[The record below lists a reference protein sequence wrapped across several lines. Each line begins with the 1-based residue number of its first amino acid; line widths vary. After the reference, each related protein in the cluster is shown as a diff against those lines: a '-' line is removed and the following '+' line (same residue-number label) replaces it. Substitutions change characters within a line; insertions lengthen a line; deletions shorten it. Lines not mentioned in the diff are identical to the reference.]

1 MAILTVV
8 LVVCMVLGLAN
19 AECNTLASAS
29 APPQPC
35 KFPFTFRG
43 NVYNT
48 CTSDGDA
55 LGNFWCQTLAT
66 SQRLEETNTG
76 SIFGTSDEQAVAVV
90 ATARPWGYCDA
101 GCPLE
106 QTLFRDVLL
115 QQQQQDQ
122 QSQTIDLEANTNPA
136 STSNATIIA
145 AGASAALGAIV
156 ALVVVIYITR
166 RGGDE
171 GGGVRMNRGNSKML
185 EHRLDSIAKELGNSY
200 VGPSQKSSQK
210 HVQGLGSRLVS
221 KLTSSGDTEVTG
233 GVDSVTGGR
242 LSRNTSADSDTSKN
256 VRRENKKSSLPKLF
270 LFTFYIYII
279 LHEYFERLPARL
291 RGRQIISGA
300 CLHALC
306 AEARTGSTKGAQ
318 GG

>member
-66 SQRLEETNTG
+66 TQRIEETNTG

-256 VRRENKKSSLPKLF
+256 VRRENIKSSLYQNSFCLLF
-270 LFTFYIYII
+270 IYI
-279 LHEYFERLPARL
+279 LFCTRVL
-291 RGRQIISGA
+291 
-300 CLHALC
+300 
-306 AEARTGSTKGAQ
+306 
-318 GG
+318 